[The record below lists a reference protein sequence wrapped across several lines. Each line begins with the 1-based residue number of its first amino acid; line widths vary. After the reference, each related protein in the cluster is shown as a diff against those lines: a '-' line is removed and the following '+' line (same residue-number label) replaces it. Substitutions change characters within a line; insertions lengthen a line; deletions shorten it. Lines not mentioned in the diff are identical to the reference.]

1 MAGDIQGVRDTG
13 TLPLWAENQRV
24 SQQETEREK
33 LQKTDIWSYAAQ
45 QAGAYMS

>member
-1 MAGDIQGVRDTG
+1 METQGVQGNAPVWVDLARQDK
-13 TLPLWAENQRV
+13 P
-24 SQQETEREK
+24 QEAEREK